1 MIGQRRLVGSLVPL
15 SIQQTKLVPPLI
27 FNLAYGVTVKLGK
40 MKKKKKKKK
49 KNQVEFSTNFGMNS
63 DSKERGSQSQWLS
76 PEGVSS

>member
-1 MIGQRRLVGSLVPL
+1 VQILPPRASMIGQRRLVGSLVPL

-49 KNQVEFSTNFGMNS
+49 KKIKWNFRLIS
-63 DSKERGSQSQWLS
+63 
-76 PEGVSS
+76 V

>member
-15 SIQQTKLVPPLI
+15 SDPANKTGSAAD

-40 MKKKKKKKK
+40 MKR